1 MTPTP
6 EALARIAERA
16 AARAAAFLRAAAPP
30 DPAAWES
37 KGHHDFVTALDRGAE
52 ERIVETLLRA
62 TPDATIV
69 AEESAAE
76 GKAGAGLTWIIDPL
90 DGTANFLHRH
100 PAWAVSIGAALDGE
114 LVAGTILHGPTHERA
129 TAWHGG
135 GAWIGGERLAV
146 SPVKDPGRALIGTGF
161 PFKHPG
167 MLPDYLG
174 GLERVLAATSGV
186 RRNGS
191 AALDLLDV
199 ARGRFA
205 GFWEM
210 RLAPWD
216 MAAGIVLVREAG
228 GVVTR
233 LDGAPIGVEH
243 AGVIA
248 GNAAMAA
255 WLLGA
260 VGPPT

>member
-6 EALARIAERA
+6 EALARLAERA
-16 AARAAAFLRAAAPP
+16 AARAAAFLRAAEPP
-30 DPAAWES
+30 DEATWEA
-37 KGHHDFVTALDRGAE
+37 KGHHDFVTAIDRGAE
-52 ERIVETLLRA
+52 DRIVETLLRA
-62 TPDATIV
+62 IPGATIL

-76 GKAGAGLTWIIDPL
+76 GSVGAGLTWIIDPL

-100 PAWAVSIGAALDGE
+100 PAWAVSIGAAVDGE
-114 LVAGTILHGPTHERA
+114 LVAGTILHGPTLERA

-135 GAWIGGERLAV
+135 GAWIGGQRLAV
-146 SPVKDPGRALIGTGF
+146 STVTDPGRALVGTGF
-161 PFKHPG
+161 PFKHPEF
-167 MLPDYLG
+167 LPSYLPALG
-174 GLERVLAATSGV
+174 RVLAATSGV

-205 GFWEM
+205 AFWEM

-216 MAAGIVLVREAG
+216 IAAGIVLVREAG

-233 LDGAPIGVEH
+233 LDGSDVGVEH
-243 AGVIA
+243 GGVIA

-255 WLLGA
+255 WLRET
-260 VGPPT
+260 VG